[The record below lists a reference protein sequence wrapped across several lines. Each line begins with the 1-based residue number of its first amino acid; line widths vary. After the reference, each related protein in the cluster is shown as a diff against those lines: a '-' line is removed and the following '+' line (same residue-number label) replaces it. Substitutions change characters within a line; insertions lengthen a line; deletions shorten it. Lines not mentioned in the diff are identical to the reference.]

1 MHRRAFLALTASACA
16 SGAEPTD
23 PGPPELLD
31 PGPVRTPKPRP
42 HPAATF
48 HAKPKAL
55 PADANTEDWPQ
66 FLGPRRN
73 MVSAETGLLKK
84 LPADGPNLVWE
95 LSKGTGYSSPT
106 IAGGKLLYMHRL
118 ANREK
123 VECLHPETGQAYWS
137 FDYPTDFSDRYG
149 YNNGPRASA
158 AIDGD
163 HAYSYGA
170 QGKLHCLRLQDGALL
185 WKRDIAAEFDVPQD
199 FFGTASTP
207 LVDGDQL
214 VVNVGAPGGPCVVAF
229 HKMSGKVLWG
239 AGKEW
244 GPSYASPVAADIHG
258 RRKHFVFAGGESR
271 PPTGGLLMVDAETG
285 KLDAS
290 FPWRSRSYESVNAA
304 TPVVV
309 GNEVLISA
317 TYRTGA
323 ALLRVRPDFTFEKA
337 WESSEL
343 DLHWTTAIEEDGCF
357 YAFAGRNE
365 PDAVLRCV
373 ERESGR
379 TVWSEVLEWDETV
392 EMNGQKRSI
401 SASPF
406 RGSLLRVD
414 GRWLALGEFG
424 HLLWLDLSPEGVKID
439 SRTSLFF
446 ARETWSPPVVSRGLL
461 YVSQNTKSF
470 DKGKPPRLLCYDLRG
485 QSPG

>member
-1 MHRRAFLALTASACA
+1 MHRRAFLALAATACA
-16 SGAEPTD
+16 SGAEPKD
-23 PGPPELLD
+23 PARPTLLE
-31 PGPVRTPKPRP
+31 PGPVKAPEAKP
-42 HPAATF
+42 HPATTF
-48 HAKPKAL
+48 HAKPKPL
-55 PADANTEDWPQ
+55 PANAKTEDWPQ

-73 MVSAETGLLKK
+73 MVSGETALLEE
-84 LPADGPNLVWE
+84 LPDDGPKLVWE
-95 LSKGTGYSSPT
+95 FEKGTGYSSPT
-106 IAGGKLLYMHRL
+106 IAGGKLLYLHRL

-123 VECLHPETGQAYWS
+123 VECLDPETGQSYWS
-137 FDYPTDFSDRYG
+137 FDYPTDFRDRYG

-163 HAYSYGA
+163 RVYAYGA
-170 QGKLHCLRLQDGALL
+170 QGKLHCLRLADGALL
-185 WKRDIAAEFDVPQD
+185 WKRDIAAEFGVPQD

-207 LVDGDQL
+207 LIEGDLL
-214 VVNVGAPGGPCVVAF
+214 VINVGAPGGPCVAAF
-229 HKMSGKVLWG
+229 DKTTGRMRWG
-239 AGKEW
+239 AGEEW

-258 RRKHFVFAGGESR
+258 RRKVFVFAGGESR
-271 PPTGGLLMVDAETG
+271 PPTGGLMMIDAASGE
-285 KLDAS
+285 LDFS

-304 TPVVV
+304 TPVVT

-323 ALLRVRPDFTFEKA
+323 ALVRVQPDFSFEKA

-343 DLHWTTAIEEDGCF
+343 DLHWTTAIEDDGYY

-373 ERESGR
+373 ERKTGR

-392 EMNGQKRSI
+392 EIRGQQRTI
-401 SASPF
+401 SVSPF
-406 RGSLLRVD
+406 RGSLLKVD
-414 GRWLALGEFG
+414 GRWLALGELG
-424 HLLWLDLSPEGVKID
+424 HLLWMDLSPDGAKIE
-439 SRTSLFF
+439 SKTKLFF

-470 DKGKPPRLLCYDLRG
+470 DGGEPPRLLCYDLRG
-485 QSPG
+485 